1 VSPLPF
7 QPETP
12 LEARICSDPEW
23 QAGAAWG
30 EPRPGHQEGAVMHHI
45 ADVLA
50 NVERQ
55 ATSPEER
62 RALRLIALIH
72 DTFKY
77 RVDQS
82 QPKTGPNHHAAI
94 ARAFAERYL
103 DDPALLDI
111 IELHDEAYNSWLAG
125 ARNGRWPRAE
135 ERARR
140 LVDRLG
146 PNLALYARF
155 YRCDN
160 RTASKEQDSVVWFE
174 DWLARN
180 GLPVPPDPEAPAAT

>member
-1 VSPLPF
+1 
-7 QPETP
+7 
-12 LEARICSDPEW
+12 
-23 QAGAAWG
+23 
-30 EPRPGHQEGAVMHHI
+30 MHHI

-82 QPKTGPNHHAAI
+82 RPKTGPNHHAAI
-94 ARAFAERYL
+94 ARAFAERYI

-125 ARNGRWPRAE
+125 ARNGRWPRWRKSRFASLCSAPM
-135 ERARR
+135 RRPIRWGR
-140 LVDRLG
+140 LVESRGLRVEGQSGSLASRLRVFDRCLH
-146 PNLALYARF
+146 ALEPR
-155 YRCDN
+155 
-160 RTASKEQDSVVWFE
+160 
-174 DWLARN
+174 L
-180 GLPVPPDPEAPAAT
+180 

>member
-1 VSPLPF
+1 MAPLPF

-12 LEARICSDPEW
+12 LEERICADPEW

-55 ATSPEER
+55 ATSPQER
-62 RALRLIALIH
+62 RSLRHIALIH

-94 ARAFAERYL
+94 ARAFAERF
-103 DDPALLDI
+103 I
-111 IELHDEAYNSWLAG
+111 
-125 ARNGRWPRAE
+125 
-135 ERARR
+135 
-140 LVDRLG
+140 
-146 PNLALYARF
+146 
-155 YRCDN
+155 
-160 RTASKEQDSVVWFE
+160 
-174 DWLARN
+174 
-180 GLPVPPDPEAPAAT
+180 